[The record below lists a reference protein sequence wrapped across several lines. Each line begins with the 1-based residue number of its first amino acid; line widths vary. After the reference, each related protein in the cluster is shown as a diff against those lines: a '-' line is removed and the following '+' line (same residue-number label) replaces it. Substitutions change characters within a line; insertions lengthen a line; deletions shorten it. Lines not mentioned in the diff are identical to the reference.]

1 MTSHLCYTIG
11 VKRRKDRV
19 MTYDL
24 VFKDGNWWMVN
35 TETCSSKLIMALG
48 KTSREAQE
56 IAFVAV
62 WNLDDDIRD
71 IVNNDRNMET
81 WTNPKVIS
89 IKDWGEKDH
98 WMVAWEYADGELAKV
113 KQFSTKE
120 ESEKWLIEFN

>member
-1 MTSHLCYTIG
+1 
-11 VKRRKDRV
+11 

-35 TETCSSKLIMALG
+35 HETCSSKLIMALG

-56 IAFVAV
+56 IAFGAA
-62 WNLDDDIRD
+62 WNLDDEIRD

-89 IKDWGEKDH
+89 IKDWGGKDH
-98 WMVAWEYADGELAKV
+98 WMVAWEYVDGELAKV
-113 KQFSTKE
+113 KKFSTKE
-120 ESEKWLIEFN
+120 EADKWLIEFT